1 MKIGIDFDNT
11 ISNYEKI
18 LYKLAIKKK
27 IIKPEV
33 TNFNKLIIKKNILNK
48 TKSIEEW
55 KKIQSQIYGKY
66 MLEAKLFEGF
76 AKFILLC
83 NYKKIEVF
91 IVSHKTKYPH
101 YNFDKIDLRNQAVL
115 WMKKNNFF
123 KTNFL
128 NLKIEN
134 IFFESSLNKKIN
146 TIKKIQ
152 CNYFIDDLEKVFNHK
167 KFPNKTKK
175 ILFSNYKNKDISN
188 YKTYNWDDIC
198 NYFFNTKNIFIGRA
212 LFEKIQNHKNY
223 SIKKIQSR
231 ANSQVYKISLNKKKY
246 LLKIYPNKDNRKR
259 LFIEYNALNFLRTNR
274 FKNIP
279 TPIIKNTFFNVALY
293 EYLEGNSI
301 SRPSKSNIRSALLF
315 IKKLRDLY
323 NRNHKDFNHKASE
336 ACFNYNSLIFQ
347 IEGKLKSLN
356 ELKFQKK
363 TNLFI
368 INKLTPLW
376 NKLKKDSFLNWPQ
389 NNLINNLNKN
399 NLTFSPSDFGF
410 HNSLIKKNKVQFID
424 FEYFGYD
431 DPVKIISDFLWHPSM
446 NISLSNKNY
455 WQINMFKI
463 FKSDINITQRFKSA
477 YPLYGFRWI
486 LIMLK
491 YISFENTNKSN
502 LLSKQIVKNQNYNKI
517 LDYYK
522 IINNYD
528 INSSLNDT

>member
-1 MKIGIDFDNT
+1 MRIGIDFDNT

-18 LYKLAIKKK
+18 LYKLAVNKKFINPKIK
-27 IIKPEV
+27 
-33 TNFNKLIIKKNILNK
+33 NFNKSIIKKNILNK

-66 MLEAKLFEGF
+66 MHEAKLFEGF

-101 YNFDKIDLRNQAVL
+101 YNPDKIDLRNQAIL

-123 KTNFL
+123 NKNFL

-134 IFFESSLNKKIN
+134 IFFESTLNKKIN

-152 CNYFIDDLEKVFNHK
+152 CNYFIDDLEKVLNHN
-167 KFPNKTKK
+167 KFPTKTKK
-175 ILFSNYKNKDISN
+175 ILFSKNKSSYISN

-198 NYFFNTKNIFIGRA
+198 NYFFNPKNLFIGKA

-223 SIKKIQSR
+223 SIKKIESR
-231 ANSQVYKISLNKKKY
+231 ANSQVYKILLNKKKY
-246 LLKIYPNKDNRKR
+246 LLKIYPNKDDRKR
-259 LFIEYNALNFLRTNR
+259 LYVEYNALNFLRINN

-279 TPIIKNTFFNVALY
+279 TPVEKNNFFNVGLY
-293 EYLEGNSI
+293 EYLEGKSI
-301 SRPSKSNIRSALLF
+301 TRPSKNNIKSALLF
-315 IKKLRDLY
+315 IENLRDLY
-323 NRNHKDFNHKASE
+323 KKNQKDFNHKASE
-336 ACFNYNSLIFQ
+336 ACFNYTSLIFQ

-363 TNLFI
+363 INLFI
-368 INKLTPLW
+368 LNKLTPLW

-389 NNLINNLNKN
+389 NNLNNNLNKN

-410 HNSLIKKNKVQFID
+410 HNSLIKNNKVQFID

-455 WQINMFKI
+455 WQINMFKM
-463 FKSDINITQRFKSA
+463 FKSDINIIQRFKSA
-477 YPLYGFRWI
+477 HPLYGFRWI
-486 LIMLK
+486 LIMLRH
-491 YISFENTNKSN
+491 ISLENINKSN
-502 LLSKQIVKNQNYNKI
+502 LLSKQRVKNKNYNKI

-528 INSSLNDT
+528 ISSSVDDI